1 MPPSNPLPRIVPFI
15 GIVSTLR
22 PKCSVYSVGNFY
34 AVNAL
39 PDGVGMFEMAR
50 NKGRRLPLG
59 DQGMGWAFE

>member
-1 MPPSNPLPRIVPFI
+1 
-15 GIVSTLR
+15 
-22 PKCSVYSVGNFY
+22 VGNFY